1 LHFVTVGH
9 VRLLIVIPA
18 LNEQKTLGSLLE
30 EIEAAR
36 RQIPHTVDAVVI
48 DDGSTDGT
56 SAIAAQHGC
65 RVVRLCGNL
74 GIGGAVQTGLRLAF
88 AEGFDCAVQIDA
100 DGQHPP
106 DQIGRLLADLDA
118 APAADLVVGSRRL
131 KFEGY
136 QSTVLRRLGQAWL
149 RSWLHLVCRLR
160 VTDPTSGFRLYGP
173 RALDLFQ
180 RSYPYDYPEPESL
193 ALARACGLSI
203 AETAVEMRAR
213 QGGRSSIAGLRSL
226 YYVAKVTLAIGLVYA
241 RSRTAGRRDAEN
253 DSAAGLDAR
262 ESRGRVQSGG

>member
-1 LHFVTVGH
+1 MHFVTVGH

-106 DQIGRLLADLDA
+106 DQIGRLLAELAPRLAPRFRCSQADA
-118 APAADLVVGSRRL
+118 ARNDLPVAIHVKEHVWRSNTFGLSRR
-131 KFEGY
+131 F
-136 QSTVLRRLGQAWL
+136 
-149 RSWLHLVCRLR
+149 
-160 VTDPTSGFRLYGP
+160 YGP
-173 RALDLFQ
+173 RDVNYDWYTSWIGRPEHSPLIILSARTALRQQVPAGEFDIC
-180 RSYPYDYPEPESL
+180 EPAS
-193 ALARACGLSI
+193 A
-203 AETAVEMRAR
+203 
-213 QGGRSSIAGLRSL
+213 GRS
-226 YYVAKVTLAIGLVYA
+226 
-241 RSRTAGRRDAEN
+241 
-253 DSAAGLDAR
+253 
-262 ESRGRVQSGG
+262 GG